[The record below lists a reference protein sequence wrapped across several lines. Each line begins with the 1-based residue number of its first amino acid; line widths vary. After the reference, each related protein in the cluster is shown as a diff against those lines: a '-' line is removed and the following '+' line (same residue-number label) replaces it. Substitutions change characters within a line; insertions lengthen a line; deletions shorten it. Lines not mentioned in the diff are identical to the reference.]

1 MIEPLPGILVSIL
14 RANPGPGHGLGTMYV
29 IIAQTHAYLE
39 GTIRTAFE
47 GQENVRI
54 IVDRRHGERRAT
66 SESVPFERRQAD
78 ADRRRSREHLVE
90 LVVTAE
96 GKS

>member
-1 MIEPLPGILVSIL
+1 VIEPLPGILVSIL

-54 IVDRRHGERRAT
+54 MVDRRHGERRAT

-78 ADRRRSREHLVE
+78 RRRSRENLVE
-90 LVVTAE
+90 VVVTAE

>member
-29 IIAQTHAYLE
+29 IIAQAHAYLE
-39 GTIRTAFE
+39 GTLRTAFE

-66 SESVPFERRQAD
+66 SESVPFEHRQ

-90 LVVTAE
+90 LVMTAE

>member
-54 IVDRRHGERRAT
+54 MVDRRHGERRAT
-66 SESVPFERRQAD
+66 SESVPFEHRQT
-78 ADRRRSREHLVE
+78 DRRRSREHLVE